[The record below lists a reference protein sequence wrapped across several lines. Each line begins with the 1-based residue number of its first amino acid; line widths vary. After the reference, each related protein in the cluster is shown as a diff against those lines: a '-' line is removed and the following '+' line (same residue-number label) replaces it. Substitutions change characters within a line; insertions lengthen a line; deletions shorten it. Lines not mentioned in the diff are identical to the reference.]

1 MITIE
6 KRYIHAFFKV
16 KNAIFHSTALEPH
29 HALSILSL
37 IIKDGQVFVGVFEMF
52 QLGYQS
58 KAKLV

>member
-1 MITIE
+1 MSQ
-6 KRYIHAFFKV
+6 
-16 KNAIFHSTALEPH
+16 KNETAVL
-29 HALSILSL
+29 ILSL